1 MWLFAWS
8 SSIVISCSMLLF
20 QVFHGLLLLSTVQD
34 NAYPEKEENIFKLI
48 GRSRNISS
56 HSYRLLVS
64 HSASGLTK
72 TQPNKKKNN
81 QQTPNMTYSKKVNFA
96 SAKSAMTSS
105 LLQQPLIPNASP
117 TLTSKVILPAI
128 PLEKNVHLGICQKN
142 KIHFN

>member
-1 MWLFAWS
+1 
-8 SSIVISCSMLLF
+8 MLLF

-64 HSASGLTK
+64 HSASDLTK
-72 TQPNKKKNN
+72 TQPNKKKNPKP
-81 QQTPNMTYSKKVNFA
+81 QKTPNMTYSKKVNFV

-128 PLEKNVHLGICQKN
+128 PKCTFFSKGICQKN